1 MPNVNWT
8 WLVVGLIIGFVAA
21 GYLAKRRAAA

>member
-8 WLVVGLIIGFVAA
+8 WLIVGLALGFVVS
-21 GYLAKRRAAA
+21 GYLAKRRTNA